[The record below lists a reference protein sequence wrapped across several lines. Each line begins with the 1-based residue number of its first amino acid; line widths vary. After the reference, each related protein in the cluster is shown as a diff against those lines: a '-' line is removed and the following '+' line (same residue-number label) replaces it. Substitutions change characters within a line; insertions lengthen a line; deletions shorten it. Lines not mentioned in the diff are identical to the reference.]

1 MQNMYLYYKYIIR
14 SQFLL
19 KYPTKLASN
28 LIKNIFKK
36 ILFEIYLENIK
47 INYYIYLYNIAIL
60 IRLIINKFL
69 YVKKIKKNYGLNK
82 IYMGVI
88 LKKAHIYQFLDV
100 FTTILL
106 PIFESFN
113 VMLDITKFD
122 IFGNL
127 KYRLIYCDPVFMSR
141 SAVTVWSPL
150 YSVNIKIC
158 FNENNKNKNFNIL
171 QQLKLKWYL

>member
-1 MQNMYLYYKYIIR
+1 MYLYYKYVIR

-28 LIKNIFKK
+28 LRNNILKK
-36 ILFEIYLENIK
+36 ILFEIYLE
-47 INYYIYLYNIAIL
+47 NIAIL

-69 YVKKIKKNYGLNK
+69 YVKKIKKNYSINK
-82 IYMGVI
+82 IYMGI
-88 LKKAHIYQFLDV
+88 LLKKSHMYQFLDV
-100 FTTILL
+100 FVTILL

-113 VMLDITKFD
+113 VILDITKFD

-141 SAVTVWSPL
+141 SAVT
-150 YSVNIKIC
+150 I
-158 FNENNKNKNFNIL
+158 
-171 QQLKLKWYL
+171 